1 MAVWSDKSTAV
12 REKVFEPS
20 FDPQDT
26 QGSADVEDET
36 WDWEGQKRWE
46 ESVGGPDLGDDSD
59 SDDGEFTERDMEL
72 EAGEESLVPASC
84 LAKHK
89 KVAQKQAQGAAKVA
103 EKAAKAAAK
112 TRS

>member
-1 MAVWSDKSTAV
+1 M
-12 REKVFEPS
+12 
-20 FDPQDT
+20 DT
-26 QGSADVEDET
+26 QGSVDVEDET